1 MDYGTLQGIWTI
13 IVMIVFLGIVIWA
26 WSSKRKRDFDD
37 AANLPFNEEDND
49 SRKTQV

>member
-26 WSSKRKRDFDD
+26 WSGKRKQEFKD
-37 AANLPFNEEDND
+37 ASNIPFKEEDND
-49 SRKTQV
+49 GSKTQE